1 MIPTPENLRAERA
14 LRWLVGAAAAI
25 VVVGGIHVAA
35 PLVTR
40 LLVMAFLSIILTPCY
55 HFLRRLRLPGW
66 LAVTILVVALTGG
79 CVWGL
84 GFVVPRAL
92 MDFSR
97 KVPAYFGQ
105 LSEAV
110 NDLLSWLHEH
120 EIPVPREVF
129 DDLLS
134 NDPVRL
140 KNLLVGSISRGGGLL
155 SDLVIVLIVVCF
167 YFAELPHLPER
178 LDRLPWLTPA
188 RRALLDGFVRD
199 VRHYMGIKT
208 VVSAATALVI
218 YAGLRLL
225 GVDSPVLLALL
236 AFLLN
241 FVPAVGSVLAA
252 IPGVL
257 LALSSGGVPTA
268 IWTTVVYLA
277 TNQILGNIVEPRVMG
292 AGFGVSP
299 VVVMLSV
306 VFWGWVLGPVGMLL
320 AVPLTM
326 AVRGTLAVR
335 KGAVPPAAAPSA

>member
-1 MIPTPENLRAERA
+1 MKA
-14 LRWLVGAAAAI
+14 V
-25 VVVGGIHVAA
+25 
-35 PLVTR
+35 
-40 LLVMAFLSIILTPCY
+40 C
-55 HFLRRLRLPGW
+55 
-66 LAVTILVVALTGG
+66 AVTA
-79 CVWGL
+79 
-84 GFVVPRAL
+84 
-92 MDFSR
+92 
-97 KVPAYFGQ
+97 
-105 LSEAV
+105 EA
-110 NDLLSWLHEH
+110 
-120 EIPVPREVF
+120 
-129 DDLLS
+129 
-134 NDPVRL
+134 
-140 KNLLVGSISRGGGLL
+140 
-155 SDLVIVLIVVCF
+155 
-167 YFAELPHLPER
+167 
-178 LDRLPWLTPA
+178 
-188 RRALLDGFVRD
+188 
-199 VRHYMGIKT
+199 GIKT

-335 KGAVPPAAAPSA
+335 KGAAPPVAAPSA